1 MPDRLVDA
9 SSGHRL
15 VLHHRTAHT
24 HPMTTFL
31 LVFVGILVAGAIAAW
46 FFVGPDENGHDEMRR
61 AGQPSDLSPDEAAR
75 RATGR
80 GGWTRPDGG
89 GLQ

>member
-1 MPDRLVDA
+1 MTVFLIVFLA
-9 SSGHRL
+9 VL
-15 VLHHRTAHT
+15 VL
-24 HPMTTFL
+24 
-31 LVFVGILVAGAIAAW
+31 GAIAAW
-46 FFVGPDENGHDEMRR
+46 FFVGPDDTSHDEMRR
-61 AGQPSDLSPDEAAR
+61 AGQSGDVSSDEAAR

>member
-1 MPDRLVDA
+1 MTVFLIVFFA
-9 SSGHRL
+9 VL
-15 VLHHRTAHT
+15 VL
-24 HPMTTFL
+24 
-31 LVFVGILVAGAIAAW
+31 GAIAAW
-46 FFVGPDENGHDEMRR
+46 FFVGPDDTSHDQMRR
-61 AGQPSDLSPDEAAR
+61 AGKPADVSPEEAAR